1 MRRRSLPGEPEP
13 PTKGELKRR
22 AQAVQEVA
30 DRLVDAPQ
38 STLDAI
44 ELPETVHD
52 AVVAARRISSR
63 SALLRQR
70 QFVAKLL
77 RRHDVEPIRQALDV
91 ADAAGR
97 REARRFRELER
108 WRDRIVADGDG
119 AIEALLAEHPA
130 ADREAL
136 RALAATCRREPDPGR
151 QRTARRALF
160 RALDAILPGA

>member
-13 PTKGELKRR
+13 PTKGELKRH
-22 AQAVQEVA
+22 AKAVQEVA

-44 ELPETVHD
+44 ELPEAVHD
-52 AVVAARRISSR
+52 AVAAARRISSR

-97 REARRFRELER
+97 REARRFRELEH
-108 WRDRIVADGDG
+108 WRERIVADGDA
-119 AIEALLAEHPA
+119 AIEALLAEHPVA
-130 ADREAL
+130 EPEAL
-136 RALAATCRREPDPGR
+136 RALVAACRRETDPGR

-160 RALDAILPGA
+160 RALDAALPEA